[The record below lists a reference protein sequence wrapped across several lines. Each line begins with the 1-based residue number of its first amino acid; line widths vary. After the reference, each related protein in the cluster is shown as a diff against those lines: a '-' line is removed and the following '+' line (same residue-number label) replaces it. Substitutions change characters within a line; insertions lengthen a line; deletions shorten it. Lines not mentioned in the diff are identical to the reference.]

1 MIASAIM
8 PRPPILV
15 AQLDAMHRRPA
26 GDWYY
31 RTWSPGRALAELE
44 GVFVVA
50 VDQAH
55 RRISQV
61 YERADV
67 LVIHGVC
74 SADLLAVIARRKAA
88 GQLTIFEIN
97 DDVESMQASN
107 PLAPFFAAP
116 ENLRLFRR
124 LAQNCDAVQYSAA
137 ELQRLYGSLNARARV
152 WPNQLLEVP
161 SLREPDAS
169 SGVSIGWG
177 GSAGHLDDV
186 AAIAPAL
193 GRFVLEHPSV
203 TLHLM
208 CSDRIWQLFDAL
220 PDDRKQRTP
229 TGSIDEYY
237 GFVSRLDIGLA
248 PNLDQGFNRARSD
261 VKFLEY
267 AANGAVAVVQR
278 LTPYLSSV
286 RDGETG
292 FLFGDELEL
301 LGLLGR
307 LVGDAELRQR
317 VRKGAHAYAV
327 AERRERAHAAARL
340 AFYLELGPKLPLG
353 AASAWFEELSSLE
366 GALRTGRHLTLS
378 HTAFEAALHD
388 GLLLLQRGD
397 QRGAELLRY
406 AARLEPESPLPE
418 LFLGAQLGSE
428 PELHASLRKQPKS
441 LQAQLELGIL
451 ELRRGVPKQALARF
465 LAAAELAPGYEMPF
479 LFAARAMQAL
489 GSEGDAR
496 ELEQLAAGMA
506 EAVNVEASK

>member
-1 MIASAIM
+1 M
-8 PRPPILV
+8 PRSPLLV

-44 GVFVVA
+44 GVQVIA
-50 VDQAH
+50 LDQAH

-74 SADLLAVIARRKAA
+74 SADLLPVIARRKAA
-88 GQLTIFEIN
+88 GQLTVYEIN
-97 DDVESMQASN
+97 DDVESMQPSN
-107 PLAPFFAAP
+107 PLAPFFAEP

-124 LAQNCDAVQYSAA
+124 LAQNCDAVQYSVA
-137 ELQRLYGSLNARARV
+137 ELQRLFGALNARSRV

-161 SLREPDAS
+161 SLGELDESR
-169 SGVSIGWG
+169 GIRIGWG
-177 GSAGHLDDV
+177 GSAGHREDM

-193 GRFVLEHPSV
+193 SRFVLEHPGV

-220 PDDRKQRTP
+220 PEQRKQRTP
-229 TGSIDEYY
+229 TGSIDEYHA
-237 GFVSRLDIGLA
+237 FVSRLDIGLA

-267 AANGAVAVVQR
+267 AAHGVVALLQR

-286 RDGETG
+286 REGETG
-292 FLFGDELEL
+292 FLFGDEREL
-301 LGLLGR
+301 VALLGR
-307 LVGDAELRQR
+307 LVGDRQLRQR
-317 VRKGAHAYAV
+317 VRESAHAYV
-327 AERRERAHAAARL
+327 TTERRERDHVAARL
-340 AFYLELGPKLPLG
+340 EFYREVG
-353 AASAWFEELSSLE
+353 ANPTLDKASGLFEELSGME
-366 GALRTGRHLTLS
+366 GATVTGQHLVLS
-378 HTAFEAALHD
+378 HTAFETALHD

-397 QRGAELLRY
+397 QRGAELLRH
-406 AARLEPESPLPE
+406 ATRLEPASPLPE
-418 LFLGAQLGSE
+418 LLLGAQLGSE
-428 PELHASLRKQPKS
+428 ADLQASLRKQPKS
-441 LQAQLELGIL
+441 LQAQLELGLL
-451 ELRRGVPKQALARF
+451 ELRRGEPKQALARF

-489 GSEGDAR
+489 GSERDAR

-506 EAVNVEASK
+506 NAVNVPPRSPANAQ